1 MSLASLTFFSFLRE
15 GGVEVD
21 IDLTFVGQ
29 IVLIVVL
36 LLVLKPVLF
45 DPMLKLFEEREKRI
59 DGAKKK
65 ARETD
70 IKSAKAETEFQD
82 QMGKAQAQGN
92 AERERLRAEGMKA
105 ENDVLAKVRAE
116 TAAFLTEGRKKAQEE
131 LTHARAQIRAQSQ
144 DMGKQLASR
153 VLGREVS

>member
-1 MSLASLTFFSFLRE
+1 
-15 GGVEVD
+15 
-21 IDLTFVGQ
+21 
-29 IVLIVVL
+29 
-36 LLVLKPVLF
+36 
-45 DPMLKLFEEREKRI
+45 MLKLFEEREKRI

-92 AERERLRAEGMKA
+92 AERERLRADGMKA
-105 ENDVLAKVRAE
+105 ENEVLAKVRAE
-116 TAAFLTEGRKKAQEE
+116 TSALLAEGRKKAQDE
-131 LTHARAQIRAQSQ
+131 LTTARAQIRAQSQ
-144 DMGKQLASR
+144 DMAKLLASR